1 MMAERID
8 HAADAPLVLVGDWI
22 DFFRA
27 GGNRA
32 GKHGVGI
39 GHRKNDA
46 NRRTTDG
53 FWTEVM
59 VLGRF
64 VAQPEFRTFDR
75 KTGHNAAAI
84 FHSEQFGRA
93 ESRFIEVNGAR
104 SAAKT

>member
-1 MMAERID
+1 MR
-8 HAADAPLVLVGDWI
+8 HSCSSVTGV

-27 GGNRA
+27 SGNRA
-32 GKHGVGI
+32 GKYRVGI

-53 FWTEVM
+53 FWAEV
-59 VLGRF
+59 VVVGRL

-75 KTGHNAAAI
+75 KTGYNAAAI
-84 FHSEQFGRA
+84 LHSEQFGRA
-93 ESRFIEVNGAR
+93 ESRFVAVNGAR